1 MPMGFSCSR
10 RASAADCSE
19 VEPYTDAWAAAVGRA
34 SVVASGS
41 KAVPNM
47 AGPGADVHSARA
59 DVRSLGADVAALLLC
74 WLLDG

>member
-41 KAVPNM
+41 KAAPRPK
-47 AGPGADVHSARA
+47 AGPGADAHSARA
-59 DVRSLGADVAALLLC
+59 DVRSLGADVAALLL
-74 WLLDG
+74 